1 MNENWLK
8 EFESLTITDDVIF
21 GATFEEY
28 PELCKHLIEIILD
41 IKVKDLHYIEREKS
55 IDERLDA
62 KGIRLDI
69 YVEEQG
75 TGRSFDIE
83 MQIANKADL
92 GKRMR
97 YYQGMIDMDKLK
109 PGDSY
114 KQLTD
119 SYIIFICLFDPFKR
133 RLGKYTFR
141 TACLEDRS
149 LDLNDGLTKVV
160 LNAKGLRKDMSVELK
175 NFLDY
180 VQGKKVSGDRFI
192 DALDAAVESIKRQE
206 RVRMKHMKLQMLLQ
220 EKAEEIREEEREKGR
235 EEGRAEGIAEGRA
248 EGESKL
254 ARLMQKLFAE
264 GKVEDAKEAAE
275 NKARRAELFKQYGI
289 V

>member
-1 MNENWLK
+1 MNEKWAK

-114 KQLTD
+114 KKLTD

-133 RLGKYTFR
+133 GLGKQPLIHKY
-141 TACLEDRS
+141 
-149 LDLNDGLTKVV
+149 LNNLIEMWP
-160 LNAKGLRKDMSVELK
+160 LL
-175 NFLDY
+175 
-180 VQGKKVSGDRFI
+180 I
-192 DALDAAVESIKRQE
+192 
-206 RVRMKHMKLQMLLQ
+206 MLLAGVGLVLAGIAMEVWRKPRSKGKYQ
-220 EKAEEIREEEREKGR
+220 GIWPAGIGTVLTVLALLLCAGWNYTAYYPSTYDTQMSLTIDNSSSSEFTLRTMFYVSLLVPLVLAYIVYCWRKIDSRKLDREE
-235 EEGRAEGIAEGRA
+235 
-248 EGESKL
+248 L
-254 ARLMQKLFAE
+254 AH
-264 GKVEDAKEAAE
+264 DDEA
-275 NKARRAELFKQYGI
+275 Y
-289 V
+289 